1 MDSTFRTLDPE
12 FNWRSEKVDWP
23 VTTTTS
29 AGLSGVIACETE
41 VAWVN
46 PNTGELSYRGIP
58 IRELVD
64 RTTFEEVTYLLV
76 EGKHWKD
83 QPEAFQSFCERMH
96 RVRQMPMQI
105 LNIISSQPVTTH
117 PTRLLR
123 AAISAIGC
131 YEIPAI
137 DSVRESQHWED
148 VWIISQVAALVGHIA
163 RYRKGLRPLI
173 SDYRQ
178 SLAKDML
185 YMILSTK
192 PTPEQIRLLDLL
204 WILYADHGL
213 DAPTFTGIV
222 VGSTRAD
229 PYYNIVAGLSALR
242 GPLLGGTVERV
253 IKTFLGLRDANVAK
267 AWTAGM
273 LAKKYIIPGF
283 GHRVYHHSDPR
294 VEIIKKILPEYT
306 QTAGQK
312 LLLEVAETIEN
323 TASER
328 LNPKG
333 IYVNIN
339 FYSALLFRYLGI
351 EPEMVPCFFAD
362 ARMAGLVAR
371 VREYLKNNRLFR
383 PKEKYIGKSNRTYL
397 PMEQR

>member
-1 MDSTFRTLDPE
+1 MGSILRTLDPE
-12 FNWRSEKVDWP
+12 FDWRSSKVEWP
-23 VTTTTS
+23 VTTTT
-29 AGLSGVIACETE
+29 AQGLSGVIACETE

-58 IRELVD
+58 INELVGN
-64 RTTFEEVTYLLV
+64 TTFEEVTYLLV

-83 QPEAFQSFCERMH
+83 RPEEFESFCERIH

-123 AAISAIGC
+123 AAVSAIGC

-137 DSVRESQHWED
+137 DSVEESHHWED

-178 SLAKDML
+178 SLAKDIL

-192 PTPEQIRLLDLL
+192 PTVEQIRLLDLL

-242 GPLLGGTVERV
+242 GRLLGGTVERV
-253 IKTFLGLRDANVAK
+253 IKTFLGLRDANVAR
-267 AWTAGM
+267 AWTEGM
-273 LAKKYIIPGF
+273 LAKKFVIPGF
-283 GHRVYHHSDPR
+283 GHRTYHHVDPR
-294 VEIIKKILPEYT
+294 VEIIRNIIPEYA
-306 QTAGQK
+306 QTDEQK
-312 LLLEVAETIEN
+312 LLLEVAETIEK
-323 TASER
+323 TASKH

-333 IYVNIN
+333 IYLNIN
-339 FYSALLFRYLGI
+339 FYSALLFHYLGI
-351 EPEMVPCFFAD
+351 EPEMVPCFFAV

-383 PKEKYIGKSNRTYL
+383 PTEKYIGKTNLTYI
-397 PMEQR
+397 PMGKR